1 MSAILLG
8 KADYRRTGLAPA
20 ILQNRFMERAPT
32 NLRDQVA
39 LLPRPG
45 LTNFSDVS
53 VAALNVYRQP
63 GTLDD
68 MTVAVTTNA
77 IYSLDDSGAI
87 VGTSPVVNLLGRCSI
102 TSGTGGICYLTD
114 GAQLLKLTIAAGET
128 AITTTPIAM
137 PDLASCSWVGF
148 LSGFFLFGK
157 AGTHQFYFLRPGET
171 TIDALDFFSAAT
183 APDDLKAGVV
193 VGDELWLLGDNTTE
207 VWTFT
212 GNTDVPFQ
220 RQIGRAFDVGTAA
233 RDTALKVNNGT
244 GGVLVFVGHDRKVYK
259 MEGSPIPVSE
269 PGIEEYLRGVDL
281 STLSAW
287 QFSIEG
293 HIFYCLTVPG
303 VATLALD
310 LVTGLWTVFRS
321 YERDDFRPR
330 TSAQLADGRWLAS
343 DSESGALQVVDVEAN
358 TDAGE
363 AIVREC
369 VGQIAA
375 NGPIRCNNVVLECTM
390 GVAPDLEADPTA
402 QLSISDDKGA
412 TWDDWQTES
421 LGRLGETRALA
432 AWGPQ
437 DAINRP
443 GRLFRFRDANDAY
456 TVIESAGFN
465 ESLR

>member
-8 KADYRRTGLAPA
+8 KADYRRTGVAPS

-39 LLPRPG
+39 LMPRPG
-45 LTNFSDVS
+45 LASFSDVS
-53 VAALNVYRQP
+53 VPALNVYRQA
-63 GTLDD
+63 GTLDG
-68 MTVAVTTNA
+68 MIVAVTANA
-77 IYSLDDSGAI
+77 IYSLDETGAI
-87 VGTSPVVNLLGRCSI
+87 VGTSPVLNLLRRCSL
-102 TSGTGGICYLTD
+102 TSGTGGVCYLTD
-114 GAQLLKLTIAAGET
+114 SAQLLKLSVAAGET
-128 AITTTPIAM
+128 TITATPVVM
-137 PDLASCSWVGF
+137 PDFAPCSWVGF
-148 LSGFFLFGK
+148 LSGFFLFGM
-157 AGTHQFYFLRPGET
+157 AGTHRFYFLRPGET

-183 APDDLKAGVV
+183 APDNLKGGIV
-193 VGDELWLLGDNTTE
+193 VGDELWLGGEGTWE

-212 GNTDVPFQ
+212 GNSDVPFQ
-220 RQIGRAFDVGTAA
+220 RQIGRVFGVGLASL
-233 RDTALKVNNGT
+233 DTALKVNAGS
-244 GGVLVFVGHDRKVYK
+244 GDVLVFVGSDRKVYK

-281 STLSAW
+281 DTLSAW
-287 QFSIEG
+287 QFAIEG
-293 HIFYCLTVPG
+293 HVFYMLTVPD

-310 LVTGLWTVFRS
+310 LVTGLWTIFRS
-321 YERDDFRPR
+321 YDRNDFRPR
-330 TSAQLADGRWLAS
+330 TSTQLADGSWLCS
-343 DSESGALQVVDVEAN
+343 DSETGALWVVDPTVN
-358 TDAGE
+358 TDDGE
-363 AIVREC
+363 PIVREC
-369 VGQIAA
+369 MGQMAT
-375 NGPIRCNNVVLECTM
+375 NGPLRCNNVVLECTM